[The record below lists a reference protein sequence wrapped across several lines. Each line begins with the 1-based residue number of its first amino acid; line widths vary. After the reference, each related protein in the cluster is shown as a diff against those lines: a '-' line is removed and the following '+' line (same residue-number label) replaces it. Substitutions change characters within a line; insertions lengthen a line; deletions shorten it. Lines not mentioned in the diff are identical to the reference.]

1 MREKENKGMSDG
13 RTHAAMLSSSPTVKS
28 SRKHEGGRLHFP
40 RLQAPPRPALPLTV
54 LGTSS
59 SLEEDPRGSGSN
71 SELGP
76 ALHLGI
82 LGQGWAR
89 IQL

>member
-1 MREKENKGMSDG
+1 MRVADSTSHGC
-13 RTHAAMLSSSPTVKS
+13 RPHPA
-28 SRKHEGGRLHFP
+28 
-40 RLQAPPRPALPLTV
+40 PALPLTV

-59 SLEEDPRGSGSN
+59 SLEEDARGSGSN